1 MGSQPGELSR
11 GAGRARLPAMAYEM
25 NQLLQICLDQNASD
39 IHITVGRPPSF
50 RISGSVKSLKS
61 PALTP
66 EDTVALMKQITSER
80 GQTELAEVCSTDF
93 AIGFED
99 KARFRV
105 NVFKQKQ
112 RVAMVLRLIPSKI
125 LSMDELGLPPLI
137 KDVATRPR
145 GLVLVTGPTGSG
157 KSTSLAAMIDFI
169 NSEED
174 GHIITLEDPIEF
186 THNHKKCVVNQR
198 EIHVDCP
205 SFEEGLR
212 RALREDPDVI
222 LVGEMRDLATISAA
236 ISAAETGHLVFGTL
250 HTTGAARTVD
260 RIIDVF
266 PTDQQEMVRTQLAG
280 NLVAVISQALVP
292 KIPKGR
298 VAAYEIMI
306 MNAAISNLIRE
317 NKSFRIDS
325 TIQTSANQG
334 MITLDDSLYKLYT
347 AGTISYENMMMF
359 AKDVGSLQRKVQ
371 EAGVGP
377 KT

>member
-1 MGSQPGELSR
+1 
-11 GAGRARLPAMAYEM
+11 MAYEM
-25 NQLLQICLDQNASD
+25 NQLLQICMDQNASD

-66 EDTVALMKQITSER
+66 EDTVGLMKQITSER
-80 GQTELAEVCSTDF
+80 GQTEIAEVGSTDF
-93 AIGFED
+93 AIAFED

-112 RVAMVLRLIPSKI
+112 KVAMVLRLIPSKI
-125 LSMDELGLPPLI
+125 LTMDELGLPPLI
-137 KDVATRPR
+137 KDIATRPR

-250 HTTGAARTVD
+250 HTTGASRTVD

-280 NLVAVISQALVP
+280 NLIAVISQALVP

-334 MITLDDSLYKLYT
+334 MILLDDSLYKLYT
-347 AGTISYENMMMF
+347 SGTITFDNMMTF
-359 AKDVGSLQRKVQ
+359 AKDVNYLQRKVQ

-377 KT
+377 K

>member
-1 MGSQPGELSR
+1 
-11 GAGRARLPAMAYEM
+11 M

-359 AKDVGSLQRKVQ
+359 AKDVSSLQRKVQ